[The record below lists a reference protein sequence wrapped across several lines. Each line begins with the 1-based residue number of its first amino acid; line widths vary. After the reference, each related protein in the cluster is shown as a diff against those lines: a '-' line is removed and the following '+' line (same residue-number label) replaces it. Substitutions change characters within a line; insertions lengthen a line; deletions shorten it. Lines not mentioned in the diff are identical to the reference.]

1 MAESGSRQDNDGQDA
16 EERGDRWMAT
26 DRYTRIILTVIA
38 FSLSVIALR
47 PFIAPGAA
55 GAQISA
61 CGLDEHHPCYI
72 AGWGP
77 EGTVPIVNAG
87 HFPLEVLVTNPS
99 ANPMPVSVVNPPMP
113 LAHHH

>member
-1 MAESGSRQDNDGQDA
+1 
-16 EERGDRWMAT
+16 MAT

-47 PFIAPGAA
+47 SLFSPAAA
-55 GAQISA
+55 GAQIGA

-77 EGTVPIVNAG
+77 EGTVPIANMG
-87 HFPLEVLVTNPS
+87 HFPLKVWVTNPS
-99 ANPMPVSVVNPPMP
+99 GNPMPVFAVNPPMP
-113 LAHHH
+113 LAHHR